1 MGYDQM
7 NVGSRFHA
15 VILGESFGFPNGMA
29 AASRVRLLAKGLLH
43 YGADITVLLSRA
55 TESLGSHV
63 NTEVVGDYHGIHF
76 EYTSGSTIRS
86 SSWLLRRWDDIRG
99 EVGAFWRLW
108 QMKRQG
114 KLDILLL
121 YTRGYSVVQHFGLFS
136 RFVLNVPVVLELCE
150 WPMTRTHK
158 RKIAQRNARQ
168 FCNKAL
174 RFVDAAVPISQ
185 FISEQIA
192 IYRQNNK
199 VDLPALTVPILTD
212 KVPERHCRTDDRVG
226 VEPYILFSGALSYMD
241 ILEILIKM
249 CCELKKRSIGFLLKI
264 TGQGSD
270 QHRTRLAELISH
282 YDVGEYVEFCGF
294 IPERELASM
303 RARAVALLAPL
314 PDNEQSA
321 SRFPTK
327 IGECLACGRP
337 LITNAV
343 GDAGKYLDDGKN
355 AFIAHDCSASC
366 LADKVQEILSDYP
379 RALKIGRAGR
389 DLAERV
395 FDYRKQGN
403 RLGSFLEGIISQSA
417 SI

>member
-7 NVGSRFHA
+7 NIGSRFRA

-43 YGADITVLLSRA
+43 YGAEITVLLSRA
-55 TESLGSHV
+55 SESMGSHV
-63 NTEVVGDYHGIHF
+63 NTEVVGNYDGVHF
-76 EYTSGSTIRS
+76 EYSSGSTIRS
-86 SSWLLRRWDDIRG
+86 SHWLLRRWDNIRG

-108 QMKRQG
+108 QMERQG

-150 WPMTRTHK
+150 WPVTRTHK

-185 FISEQIA
+185 FISEQVA

-212 KVPERHCRTDDRVG
+212 KVPERHCRTGDQVSA
-226 VEPYILFSGALSYMD
+226 EPYILFSGALSYMD
-241 ILEILIKM
+241 IIEILIKM
-249 CCELKKRSIGFLLKI
+249 CCELKRRSIGICLKI
-264 TGQGSD
+264 TGLGSSR
-270 QHRTRLAELISH
+270 HISRLKDMISH
-282 YDVGEYVEFCGF
+282 YDVGENVEYLGF
-294 IPERELASM
+294 VSDDELAGLRTS
-303 RARAVALLAPL
+303 ATALIAPL
-314 PDNEQSA
+314 PDSQESA

-327 IGECLACGRP
+327 IGEYLSYGRP
-337 LITNAV
+337 VITNAV
-343 GDAGKYLDDGKN
+343 GDAGDYLVDGQN
-355 AFIAHDCSASC
+355 AFIACNCTASS
-366 LADKVQEILSDYP
+366 LVDKVQEILSDYP

-403 RLGSFLEGIISQSA
+403 RIGSFLEGIISSST

>member
-7 NVGSRFHA
+7 NVRSRFHA
-15 VILGESFGFPNGMA
+15 VILGQNFGFPNGMA
-29 AASRVRLLAKGLLH
+29 TASRVRLLAKGLLH

-55 TESLGSHV
+55 TESIGSHV

-86 SSWLLRRWDDIRG
+86 SRWLLRRWDDIRG

-121 YTRGYSVVQHFGLFS
+121 YTRGYSVVQRFGLFS

-150 WPMTRTHK
+150 WPVTHTHK

-174 RFVDAAVPISQ
+174 RFVDAAIPISQ
-185 FISEQIA
+185 FISKQIA

-199 VDLPALTVPILTD
+199 VDLPALIVPILTD
-212 KVPERHCRTDDRVG
+212 KVPERNCRTCDRVG
-226 VEPYILFSGALSYMD
+226 AEPYILFNGALSYMD
-241 ILEILIKM
+241 IIEILIEM
-249 CCELKKRSIGFLLKI
+249 CCELKRRSIELLLKI

-270 QHRTRLAELISH
+270 LHRARLTELISR
-282 YDVGEYVEFCGF
+282 YDVGEYVEYCGF
-294 IPERELASM
+294 IPERDLASL
-303 RARAVALLAPL
+303 RTRAVALLAPL

-343 GDAGKYLDDGKN
+343 GDVGKYLVEGEN
-355 AFIAHDCSASC
+355 AFIARDFSASS

-403 RLGSFLEGIISQSA
+403 RLGSFLEGIISSSA